1 MNRHDVKDKID
12 KGAKAAKKTADKVG
26 DKSKDVAY
34 KTGAALKK
42 VGDKVQK

>member
-1 MNRHDVKDKID
+1 MDRHDVKDKID
-12 KGAKAAKKTADKVG
+12 KGAKEAKKTADKVG

-42 VGDKVQK
+42 AGNKLQK